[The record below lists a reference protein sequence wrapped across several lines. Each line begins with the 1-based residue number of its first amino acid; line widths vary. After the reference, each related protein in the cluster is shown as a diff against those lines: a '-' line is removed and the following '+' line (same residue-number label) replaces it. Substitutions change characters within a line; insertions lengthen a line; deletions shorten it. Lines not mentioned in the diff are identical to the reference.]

1 MKDDKTRLQL
11 SISPMMRDWLESQ
24 AELRGQ
30 PMASVAT
37 HMLADVMLEGD
48 KSLTA
53 LKNVQK

>member
-48 KSLTA
+48 KSFTA